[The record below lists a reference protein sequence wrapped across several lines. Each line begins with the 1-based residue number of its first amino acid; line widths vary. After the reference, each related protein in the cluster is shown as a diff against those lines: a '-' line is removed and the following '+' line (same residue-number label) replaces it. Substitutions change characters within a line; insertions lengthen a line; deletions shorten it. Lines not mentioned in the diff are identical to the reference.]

1 MQKMKKTVFSFV
13 FCLISLSG
21 LHAQNIVQI
30 GNDWLVPSSTLYS
43 PIYRFSATSTTR
55 HVASN
60 IVFEQSEL
68 LAAGITPGTRIDSIA
83 FQKGNDAASTSPFLF
98 RMLIGTSSRT
108 APLPLTLSWDTV
120 SAGKQEVINNPSFTL
135 RSDTGWYVFNFSSP
149 FTYLGG
155 TLEIATLLD
164 YGTSASSAVNNFV
177 QWRYTG
183 GFAGHIIGLTNSST
197 TFPTGNAMNGNVS
210 TYKHRPNIRFY
221 TGAAQSNDAALSA
234 LIGLAPPLLAG
245 TSQQVSV
252 RVSNIGNNAL
262 TAVALNYQLNQ
273 GPVVSQSFTT
283 QIASGANDVLTF
295 SVPAQI
301 PSGQNFQLRAWL
313 SGING
318 GGPDPNAANDSVVST
333 ICTALP
339 AGTITVGATGDFP
352 SLQAVFNQLS
362 CGGIGGQVTVQIN
375 ENQTGSFSLSAIP
388 GIANGGVVLTSLN
401 QSSIGN
407 AGTGSVMSLNG
418 VSNLSIQNL
427 NFERTAAPTAAQ
439 FLLVGDNCS
448 NITVAANTFN
458 GFPGST
464 STNNNLVRFNNS
476 QSISIVQNQLRNGN
490 IGYQSNASVAN
501 QPNFAHNVSSNLFE
515 NLNGTAILFDGT
527 GGSSQAIVEGNTISN
542 LTVTPSTTA
551 DGISFSL
558 LNNTVIRRNLI
569 TGGIGRY
576 GIHLNNYNGS
586 ASSPNL
592 VVNNVVSGLF
602 ASTTA
607 NAFRLTSVGSA
618 LADRDYARVINNSF
632 NLRTS
637 TSSTTANGVVFIT
650 GGTASA
656 PTANG
661 IEFRNNLVS
670 IGHTGTAPAALR
682 MLHFSNAVYL
692 DSSLITFSNNFYSN
706 GTTDF
711 ANIASP
717 AQVISTLA
725 AWQALAQTPD
735 QNSAIGNPQV
745 IGLASD
751 DLRPNTAS
759 PLVNAGLFQAD
770 ITTDI
775 TGLQRDAQPDIGAYE
790 FVSILNSAALTRI
803 ISPAQGRLLPGS
815 QTVTLRFTNAG
826 TNVISSLQLSYRIG
840 QNSPTTET
848 WSGTLNP
855 GDSIN
860 YTFNT
865 SLTVPNQLSINL
877 PFIAWI
883 AQPNGQS
890 DLNPN
895 NDTIVQPLCVP
906 INAGTYT
913 VGSSTSTFPD
923 VSAWLNYLSCA
934 GIAGPVTFNME
945 LPNDVY
951 TAGTLRLINIP
962 GVSPSNTITLNGQG
976 DTIRFEAVTS
986 NRALIYLENTDHVTI
1001 RNFNLVSTAA
1011 NFGHGIHLNGSDSIS
1026 IIGNRID
1033 LSAVT
1038 TTTATQT
1045 NGIIASASPS
1055 AFTATT
1061 AQALFIDSNII
1072 IGGNS
1077 GIRVVG
1083 NSANKSRNLY
1093 IGRNTIRDFYQN
1105 GIFLVQV
1112 DSAIVERN
1120 DVNRALR
1127 TGVTTFQ
1134 GINLEAG
1141 AEGVMIRNNRIH
1153 SGFNSATARTAAA
1166 FGVRIS
1172 TPGTITKTNYIV
1184 NNLIYGFS
1192 TTGNQNGILLNATNS
1207 TDVLFNT
1214 ILLNDSLATGN
1225 ARAVYLQALNQNV
1238 RIFNNN
1244 LVVSK
1249 EGTGEKQVLYLERD
1263 TTSVQINFNNYYT
1276 SATNGVV
1283 SLLHFGAVGYPSIQA
1298 WRAVY
1303 PHYDSL
1309 STSGNPLFVNAG
1321 LGNLTPTSAVLD
1333 SSGTPISFVNTD
1345 FNGVVRGSTPDLGA
1359 IEFNPPQ
1366 NDLALTQ
1373 LLTTL
1378 EDGCVPSLQ
1387 IPISIRV
1394 ANIGNTGFDTL
1405 FLSYRINSQAIQR
1418 DTIATGLS
1426 SGSILNYTFRQ
1437 PGNFTNLVDTL
1448 VVTAKANGDNNATN
1462 DTIRRVVNNFLAL
1475 VVQVPSNQDFEGP
1488 TLPQALC
1495 ISTGDSSQV
1504 LLLGNTVANLPING
1518 SSSLVMMGSASGSP
1532 WTAPTVTNWWT
1543 INPNNLSEA
1552 RFFVNAPNRGRF
1564 NLEFNLRQLFNTTA
1578 ANNNFRVLV
1587 NGQPVTPI
1595 GASSPT
1601 FRPSNAASSS
1611 ATNRLRYNLDTFAI
1625 GGSVEITL
1633 QSSVRFN
1640 TSNATPNANAIDS
1653 LRLFESDDIRFQNL
1667 TQLANLCEPA
1677 AQIITVRLDTLNAPT
1692 AVALHYGI
1700 GSSFT
1705 STPMTRTSTAG
1716 VWQATIPTQA
1726 PLNTV
1731 RYFVG
1736 AQSGSQ
1742 TYTSD
1747 TLSFQNVADRVDLGP
1762 DRNLV
1767 AGQQTTLSVQ
1777 VNGTS
1782 GGFTRFTE
1790 FMHWKS
1796 PAANIQTTYPTGVP
1810 NNADDMIEFTNFGVD
1825 TLELAGK
1832 RMTLFGGT
1840 TRLNLSFPQGARLAP
1855 NAVAVVMPGTG
1866 TNDLVNNVYFMGGSS
1881 NNILTSTNVNGAV
1894 LRDTVNGTVIDVVL
1908 TNDSVLPADLNLPA
1922 NLWSGRINSNSLT
1935 GVRRVSTSSFGAAN
1949 WGLYS
1954 PTDTT
1959 GFGYLNSG
1967 LTILPPANQVVWFT
1981 GATQV
1986 GTGYSLTVSPNAT
1999 TTYHVSM
2006 PLRGCTLRDTV
2017 VVNVSALSQPD
2028 LLVARILSPVTGNTN
2043 ITAPLVPRIR
2053 IRNQGTA
2060 IANGFTVNMTVN
2072 GSSVGVQN
2080 FTQVIAAND
2089 SLEVSLNNWNPTS
2102 GTYEVCFR
2110 LSTSN
2115 ESDTTNNRSCVNG
2128 VQISNTT
2135 SIQDINP
2142 LGVRLY
2148 PNPAQNELHVEL
2160 PDANKAYELQWMD
2173 AAGRVLGRLHHEAAT
2188 ASKAM
2193 LNVQGLANGVY
2204 FLRVQSQDGVF
2215 SHLRFVVTR

>member
-1 MQKMKKTVFSFV
+1 MKKILFSFV
-13 FCLISLSG
+13 FYLIAISG
-21 LHAQNIVQI
+21 IQAQNVVQI

-43 PIYRFSATSTTR
+43 PLYRFSATSTTR

-60 IVFEQSEL
+60 IIFEEAEL

-83 FQKGNDAASTSPFLF
+83 FQKGNNAASASPFLF
-98 RMLIGTSSRT
+98 RMLIGTSART

-120 SAGKQEVINNPSFTL
+120 SAGKQEVMNNPSFTL
-135 RSDTGWYVFNFSSP
+135 RADTGWYVFNFSAP
-149 FTYLGG
+149 FTYMGG

-164 YGTSASSAVNNFV
+164 YGSSPSGVVNNFV

-183 GFAGHIIGLTNSST
+183 GFAGHIVGLTSSAAT
-197 TFPTGNAMNGNVS
+197 YPTANAMSGNVA
-210 TYKHRPNIRFY
+210 TYKHRPNIRFF
-221 TGAAQSNDAALSA
+221 TGANLPNDGALSA
-234 LIGLAPPLLAG
+234 LIGIAPPLLSGA
-245 TSQQVSV
+245 SQQLSV
-252 RVSNIGNNAL
+252 RVSNTGSNAI
-262 TAVALNYQLNQ
+262 TGVSLNYQLDQ
-273 GPVVSQSFTT
+273 GPIVNQSFTT
-283 QIASGANDVLTF
+283 QIPAAGNSVFTF
-295 SVPAQI
+295 TTPFTVPA
-301 PSGQNFQLRAWL
+301 GQNFQLRAWI

-318 GGPDPNAANDSVVST
+318 GGPDPNAMNDTIGST

-339 AGTITVGATGDFP
+339 PGTFTVGANGTFP
-352 SLQAVFNQLS
+352 NLQAAFNQLS
-362 CGGIGGQVTVQIN
+362 CGGIGGQVTIQILD
-375 ENQTGSFSLSAIP
+375 NQSGSFSLSAVP

-401 QSSIGN
+401 QATLGN
-407 AGTGSVMSLNG
+407 AGTGNVITLNG
-418 VSNLSIQNL
+418 VNNLTIQNL
-427 NFERTAAPTAAQ
+427 IFERSAAPTAAN
-439 FLLVGDNCS
+439 FLLVGDNC
-448 NITVAANTFN
+448 NNLTIVANNFN

-464 STNNNLVRFNNS
+464 SANNNLVRFNNS
-476 QSISIVQNQLRNGN
+476 QSIFFLQNQLRNGN
-490 IGYQSNASVAN
+490 VGYQSNASVAN
-501 QPNFAHNVSSNLFE
+501 QPNFAHNISNNQFQ
-515 NLNGTAILFDGT
+515 NLNGTAILLDGT
-527 GGSSQAIVEGNTISN
+527 AGSNQALIEGNTISN
-542 LTVTPSTTA
+542 TTVTPSTSA
-551 DGISFSL
+551 DGIAL
-558 LNNTVIRRNLI
+558 TVMNNAVVRGNLI
-569 TGGIGRY
+569 QGNIGRY
-576 GIHLNNYNGS
+576 GIHLNNYNGT
-586 ASSPNL
+586 ASNPNL
-592 VVNNVVSGLF
+592 VINNVVSGLF
-602 ASTTA
+602 ASTTG

-618 LADRDYARVINNSF
+618 LVDRDFARVVNNSF
-632 NLRTS
+632 HLRTA
-637 TSSTTANGVVFIT
+637 TASTTANGVVFIT
-650 GGTASA
+650 GGTATA
-656 PTANG
+656 PTTNG

-670 IGHTGTAPAALR
+670 IGHTATPPAVLR

-692 DSSLITFSNNFYSN
+692 DSNLIAFSHNFYNN

-711 ANIASP
+711 ANIATP
-717 AQVISTLA
+717 AQVIPTFA
-725 AWQALAQTPD
+725 AWQALASAPD

-751 DLRPNTAS
+751 DLRPNPAS

-775 TGLQRDAQPDIGAYE
+775 TGLVRDAQPDIGAYE
-790 FVSILNSAALTRI
+790 FVSVLNSAALVRI
-803 ISPAQGRLLPGS
+803 VSPAPGALLPGS
-815 QTVTLRFTNAG
+815 QTVTLRFANAG
-826 TNVISSLQLSYRIG
+826 TNVISNLQLSFQLG
-840 QNSPTTET
+840 QNSPITET
-848 WSGTLNP
+848 WNGTLNP
-855 GDSIN
+855 GDSTN
-860 YTFNT
+860 YTFNA
-865 SLTVPNQLSINL
+865 SLTVPNLISINL
-877 PFIAWI
+877 PLTAWI

-890 DLNPN
+890 DLNPS
-895 NDTIVQPLCVP
+895 NDTIVQPICIPLS
-906 INAGTYT
+906 AGTYT
-913 VGSSTSTFPD
+913 VGSPSSTFPN
-923 VSAWLNYLSCA
+923 VPAWLNYLSCA
-934 GIAGPVTFNME
+934 GISGPVTFNME
-945 LPNDVY
+945 FPNDAY
-951 TAGTLRLINIP
+951 TTGTLRFINIP
-962 GVSPSNTITLNGQG
+962 GVSPTNTMTLNGQG
-976 DTIRFEAVTS
+976 DTIRFEAVTD

-1001 RNFNLVSTAA
+1001 RNFHLVSTAA
-1011 NFGHGIHLNGSDSIS
+1011 NFGHGIHLNGSDSIR

-1038 TTTATQT
+1038 TTTTTQT

-1061 AQALFIDSNII
+1061 AQALFIDSNTV

-1093 IGRNTIRDFYQN
+1093 IGRNTVRDFYQN

-1141 AEGVMIRNNRIH
+1141 AEGVMIRGNRVH
-1153 SGFNSATARTAAA
+1153 SGFNAATARTAAA
-1166 FGVRIS
+1166 FGIRIS
-1172 TPGTITKTNYIV
+1172 SPGTTVKSNYVV

-1192 TTGNQNGILLNATNS
+1192 TTGNQNGILLNASSS

-1225 ARAVYLQALNQNV
+1225 ARAIYLQALNQNV

-1283 SLLHFGAVGYPSIQA
+1283 NLLHFGTVGYPSIQA

-1303 PHYDSL
+1303 PRYDSL
-1309 STSGNPLFVNAG
+1309 STSGNPLFVNAV

-1333 SSGTPISFVNTD
+1333 SAGTPISFVNTD
-1345 FNGVVRGSTPDLGA
+1345 FNGVVRGATPDLGA

-1373 LLTTL
+1373 LLTSL

-1405 FLSYRINSQAIQR
+1405 FLAYRINSQAIQR

-1475 VVQVPSNQDFEGP
+1475 VVQVPSSQDFEGP
-1488 TLPQALC
+1488 ALPQALC
-1495 ISTGDSSQV
+1495 VSTGDSSQV

-1552 RFFVNAPNRGRF
+1552 KFFVNAPNRGRF

-1578 ANNNFRVLV
+1578 SNNNFRVLV

-1601 FRPSNAASSS
+1601 FRPTNAASSS
-1611 ATNRLRYNLDTFAI
+1611 ATSRLRYNLDAFAT

-1653 LRLFESDDIRFQNL
+1653 LRLFEGDDIRFQNL
-1667 TQLANLCEPA
+1667 TQIANLCEPA
-1677 AQIITVRLDTLNAPT
+1677 AQLISVRLDTLNAPT

-1716 VWQATIPTQA
+1716 VWQATIPAQA

-1731 RYFVG
+1731 RYFIS

-1742 TYTSD
+1742 TNTSD
-1747 TLSFQNVADRVDLGP
+1747 TLFFQNVADRVDLGP

-1790 FMHWKS
+1790 FMHYKF

-1810 NNADDMIEFTNFGVD
+1810 NNADDMIEFTNFGAD

-1855 NAVAVVMPGTG
+1855 NAVAVVMPGSG
-1866 TNDLVNNVYFMGGSS
+1866 TNDLVNNVYYMGGSS

-1922 NLWSGRINSNSLT
+1922 SLWSGRINSNSVT
-1935 GVRRVSTSSFGAAN
+1935 GVRRVSTSLFGAAN
-1949 WGLYS
+1949 WGLYT
-1954 PTDTT
+1954 PADTT
-1959 GFGYLNSG
+1959 GFGYLNTG

-1986 GTGYSLTVSPNAT
+1986 GTGYSLTVSPSAT

-2060 IANGFTVNMTVN
+2060 VANGFTVNMTVN
-2072 GSSVGVQN
+2072 GNSIGIQN
-2080 FTQVIAAND
+2080 FTQAIAAND
-2089 SLEVSLNNWNPTS
+2089 SLEVSLNNWNPSS

-2110 LSTSN
+2110 LSTTN

-2135 SIQDINP
+2135 SIPDVNP

-2148 PNPAQNELHVEL
+2148 PNPAQNELNVEL
-2160 PDANKAYELQWMD
+2160 PDANRAFELQWMD
-2173 AAGRVLGRLHHEAAT
+2173 ATGRILGRMHHEAET
-2188 ASKAM
+2188 ASKAV
-2193 LNVQGLANGVY
+2193 LNVQGMANGVY
-2204 FLRVQSQDGVF
+2204 FLRIQSQDGVY